1 MIIRNTPWSIQFLQS
16 WWDRVDRIDGMD
28 QHVFDIIYNDL
39 KHNHDNSQHKQ
50 YNENRRTSES
60 NKNGFYTI
68 SSSGS
73 SSSSSSSGSSSSA
86 IKDDNSYH
94 TQFDNDHHSMDI
106 EDEHIVLLDY
116 DEINSHIPAFQN
128 QKSSSSF
135 LHLAGLMMIMLF
147 S

>member
-39 KHNHDNSQHKQ
+39 KYNHDNSQHKQ
-50 YNENRRTSES
+50 YNENRRISQN

-68 SSSGS
+68 SSGS
-73 SSSSSSSGSSSSA
+73 SSSSSSSSSSCCGA
-86 IKDDNSYH
+86 IKDDNGYH

-135 LHLAGLMMIMLF
+135 LHLAGLMVMML
-147 S
+147 SS